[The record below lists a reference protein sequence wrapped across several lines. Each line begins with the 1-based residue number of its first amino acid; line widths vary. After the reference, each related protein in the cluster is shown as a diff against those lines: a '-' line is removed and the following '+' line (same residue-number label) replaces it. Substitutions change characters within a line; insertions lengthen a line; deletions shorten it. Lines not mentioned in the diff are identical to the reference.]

1 MSVKSFLPQR
11 PVLFPFSMA
20 TKRAGW
26 HGRFLAVRQAWESQS
41 LGLGSL
47 LWPLLTPV
55 QPVSHPP
62 PSSWSRSAASLSSPG
77 ACSSD
82 VPQPGPG
89 LALAQLPTML
99 KGQGPPATQPIC
111 QAADQSLGS
120 EKRDTNT
127 RHPLSQLSAQ
137 SSTEKCQIKD
147 AL

>member
-1 MSVKSFLPQR
+1 MDASWQLDR
-11 PVLFPFSMA
+11 PERV
-20 TKRAGW
+20 RALA
-26 HGRFLAVRQAWESQS
+26 RFTA
-41 LGLGSL
+41 
-47 LWPLLTPV
+47 LTPSHPSSACEPPTTIIMVPVCRIPV
-55 QPVSHPP
+55 QPRSLLVRCAPARP
-62 PSSWSRSAASLSSPG
+62 WPSS
-77 ACSSD
+77 
-82 VPQPGPG
+82 G